1 MTLRAREHAD
11 GPDITKALTEKLLI
25 YLLGRGLQRY
35 DGPVV
40 NEITRRVA
48 TFGYGFQTLV
58 REVVRSLPF
67 QSRRAEAVNT
77 VVAAK

>member
-1 MTLRAREHAD
+1 MGRAMGHYWLENMRA
-11 GPDITKALTEKLLI
+11 GPDIT
-25 YLLGRGLQRY
+25 RDDR
-35 DGPVV
+35 PVV

-48 TFGYGFQTLV
+48 TSGYGFQTLV
-58 REVVRSLPF
+58 REVVRSPPF